1 MIHKNEEALGF
12 GCSALE
18 GMSGTFDAVL
28 NTVIGRMEE
37 KDADEAVV
45 TLKLAVRLQSETEYD
60 ARSGRSVLVK
70 KPAFEYSV
78 GSQITMKD
86 AYKGERFDPDTR
98 LAWDNQLLA
107 YKLVTKRD
115 QMTIEDLEVSEE

>member
-1 MIHKNEEALGF
+1 MIHKNEEELRI
-12 GCSALE
+12 GCEAFK
-18 GMSGTFDAVL
+18 GMTGAFDAAL
-28 NTVIGRMEE
+28 NNVIGRMEE

-60 ARSGRSVLVK
+60 TRSGRSVLVK
-70 KPAFEYSV
+70 RPAFEYSV
-78 GSQITMKD
+78 GSQITLKD